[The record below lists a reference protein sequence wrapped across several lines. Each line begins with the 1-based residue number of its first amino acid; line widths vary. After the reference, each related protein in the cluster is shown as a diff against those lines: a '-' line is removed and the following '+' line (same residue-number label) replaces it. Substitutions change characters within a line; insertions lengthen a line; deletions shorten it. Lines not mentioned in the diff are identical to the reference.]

1 MISDREVTFFLALGE
16 LLADIEQPKRLIEKK
31 LDAFRKARGLTEEY
45 VRRGIREDLVG
56 VILKKKL
63 ALILIAK
70 TADEVERAANPHR
83 PQYDFGTWREDPFAL
98 PEEELAI
105 WGIVS
110 PYNMLRPEAQDR
122 YMDLFSL
129 ICSGK
134 GNEDWNCSAP
144 HGAGRLMSRKAAFNA
159 LSMEEFQKE
168 MEGIYTTCVVPDT
181 LDESPMAY
189 KSMEEIVAQIGP
201 TAEIIERIRPVYN
214 FKAAD

>member
-105 WGIVS
+105 WGIV
-110 PYNMLRPEAQDR
+110 DR
-122 YMDLFSL
+122 KS
-129 ICSGK
+129 
-134 GNEDWNCSAP
+134 
-144 HGAGRLMSRKAAFNA
+144 
-159 LSMEEFQKE
+159 
-168 MEGIYTTCVVPDT
+168 VV
-181 LDESPMAY
+181 
-189 KSMEEIVAQIGP
+189 
-201 TAEIIERIRPVYN
+201 
-214 FKAAD
+214 

>member
-122 YMDLFSL
+122 YPCVRRCL
-129 ICSGK
+129 ICPLLPLS
-134 GNEDWNCSAP
+134 
-144 HGAGRLMSRKAAFNA
+144 SRHLLKSITVSSWI
-159 LSMEEFQKE
+159 LWRSTVSM
-168 MEGIYTTCVVPDT
+168 TTT
-181 LDESPMAY
+181 MGS
-189 KSMEEIVAQIGP
+189 
-201 TAEIIERIRPVYN
+201 
-214 FKAAD
+214 

>member
-110 PYNMLRPEAQDR
+110 PYQHAATRGTGSI
-122 YMDLFSL
+122 YGSL
-129 ICSGK
+129 YPSV
-134 GNEDWNCSAP
+134 S
-144 HGAGRLMSRKAAFNA
+144 HHQR
-159 LSMEEFQKE
+159 
-168 MEGIYTTCVVPDT
+168 
-181 LDESPMAY
+181 
-189 KSMEEIVAQIGP
+189 
-201 TAEIIERIRPVYN
+201 
-214 FKAAD
+214 AADQQGHQ

>member
-16 LLADIEQPKRLIEKK
+16 LLADIEQPKRLIE
-31 LDAFRKARGLTEEY
+31 
-45 VRRGIREDLVG
+45 
-56 VILKKKL
+56 KKL

-122 YMDLFSL
+122 YMDLFTRVFHITREQL
-129 ICSGK
+129 IS
-134 GNEDWNCSAP
+134 
-144 HGAGRLMSRKAAFNA
+144 KAINDVK
-159 LSMEEFQKE
+159 LEVE
-168 MEGIYTTCVVPDT
+168 
-181 LDESPMAY
+181 
-189 KSMEEIVAQIGP
+189 
-201 TAEIIERIRPVYN
+201 
-214 FKAAD
+214 

>member
-70 TADEVERAANPHR
+70 TADEVEIAANPHR

-122 YMDLFSL
+122 YMDLFTRVFHSTREQLISKAINSVPSIQAPPFRTSPTPTPNSMPPNTTDSISL
-129 ICSGK
+129 S
-134 GNEDWNCSAP
+134 
-144 HGAGRLMSRKAAFNA
+144 
-159 LSMEEFQKE
+159 
-168 MEGIYTTCVVPDT
+168 V
-181 LDESPMAY
+181 MAE
-189 KSMEEIVAQIGP
+189 K
-201 TAEIIERIRPVYN
+201 
-214 FKAAD
+214 

>member
-98 PEEELAI
+98 PEEEWA
-105 WGIVS
+105 S
-110 PYNMLRPEAQDR
+110 
-122 YMDLFSL
+122 SL
-129 ICSGK
+129 
-134 GNEDWNCSAP
+134 P
-144 HGAGRLMSRKAAFNA
+144 
-159 LSMEEFQKE
+159 
-168 MEGIYTTCVVPDT
+168 TTCCDPRHRIDIWISLPECFT
-181 LDESPMAY
+181 SPES
-189 KSMEEIVAQIGP
+189 S
-201 TAEIIERIRPVYN
+201 
-214 FKAAD
+214 

>member
-83 PQYDFGTWREDPFAL
+83 PQYDFGHGVKTPLRFRRRSWLFGASSLPTTCCDPRHRIDIWISL
-98 PEEELAI
+98 PECFT
-105 WGIVS
+105 S
-110 PYNMLRPEAQDR
+110 P
-122 YMDLFSL
+122 
-129 ICSGK
+129 
-134 GNEDWNCSAP
+134 
-144 HGAGRLMSRKAAFNA
+144 
-159 LSMEEFQKE
+159 
-168 MEGIYTTCVVPDT
+168 
-181 LDESPMAY
+181 ES
-189 KSMEEIVAQIGP
+189 S
-201 TAEIIERIRPVYN
+201 
-214 FKAAD
+214 

>member
-83 PQYDFGTWREDPFAL
+83 PQYDFGTWREDPLRFRRRSWLFGASSLPTTCCDPRHRIDIWISL
-98 PEEELAI
+98 PECFT
-105 WGIVS
+105 S
-110 PYNMLRPEAQDR
+110 P
-122 YMDLFSL
+122 
-129 ICSGK
+129 
-134 GNEDWNCSAP
+134 
-144 HGAGRLMSRKAAFNA
+144 
-159 LSMEEFQKE
+159 
-168 MEGIYTTCVVPDT
+168 
-181 LDESPMAY
+181 ES
-189 KSMEEIVAQIGP
+189 S
-201 TAEIIERIRPVYN
+201 
-214 FKAAD
+214 

>member
-105 WGIVS
+105 WGFIVS
-110 PYNMLRPEAQDR
+110 PFTTLKYEAQDR
-122 YMDLFSL
+122 YMDSLFTKVFH
-129 ICSGK
+129 IT
-134 GNEDWNCSAP
+134 
-144 HGAGRLMSRKAAFNA
+144 R
-159 LSMEEFQKE
+159 
-168 MEGIYTTCVVPDT
+168 
-181 LDESPMAY
+181 
-189 KSMEEIVAQIGP
+189 EIS
-201 TAEIIERIRPVYN
+201 
-214 FKAAD
+214 

>member
-56 VILKKKL
+56 VFLKKKL

-122 YMDLFSL
+122 YMDLFTRVFHITREQL
-129 ICSGK
+129 IS
-134 GNEDWNCSAP
+134 
-144 HGAGRLMSRKAAFNA
+144 KAINDVK
-159 LSMEEFQKE
+159 LEVE
-168 MEGIYTTCVVPDT
+168 
-181 LDESPMAY
+181 
-189 KSMEEIVAQIGP
+189 
-201 TAEIIERIRPVYN
+201 
-214 FKAAD
+214 

>member
-98 PEEELAI
+98 PE
-105 WGIVS
+105 
-110 PYNMLRPEAQDR
+110 AQNR
-122 YMDLFSL
+122 YMDLFTRVFHITREQL
-129 ICSGK
+129 IS
-134 GNEDWNCSAP
+134 
-144 HGAGRLMSRKAAFNA
+144 KAINDVK
-159 LSMEEFQKE
+159 LEVE
-168 MEGIYTTCVVPDT
+168 
-181 LDESPMAY
+181 
-189 KSMEEIVAQIGP
+189 
-201 TAEIIERIRPVYN
+201 
-214 FKAAD
+214 